1 VDFAPDSDAGME
13 SMLGFRQDLGFSG
26 SVQSV
31 AAVSIQPEVES
42 FGSDGSLGADGVDE
56 AAVRTWE
63 TLQLGDE
70 LEAVAG
76 STQVVARS
84 GGNVSNTVATALPFV
99 TAGWR
104 SGDSTYSYRLTTSV
118 PTDADVQETE
128 ARNWMPQLSARDG
141 RLAMEHGL
149 HQEIRWERRTDASG
163 VSVAF
168 FADRI
173 DSPVI
178 AARGNSSNDRKSI
191 AGALMDQASGM
202 MRMAGMNFSSTGI
215 LATVQR
221 QLPGGNQIRVSY
233 GTGDALVMATP
244 ATGSETAGPQSTD
257 MARTVVAAH
266 PHRTQMYSLSLSGT
280 LEGTGT
286 RWRASYR
293 WQPEDSVTRV
303 AQFAENAAPPYVNL
317 RICQPIHLRRSDAG
331 GAGSTGFEAIL
342 DVRNLLAQG
351 YLPYL
356 TTDGS
361 LLVFAQDQ
369 RALSGGVA
377 FTF

>member
-1 VDFAPDSDAGME
+1 
-13 SMLGFRQDLGFSG
+13 
-26 SVQSV
+26 
-31 AAVSIQPEVES
+31 
-42 FGSDGSLGADGVDE
+42 
-56 AAVRTWE
+56 
-63 TLQLGDE
+63 
-70 LEAVAG
+70 
-76 STQVVARS
+76 
-84 GGNVSNTVATALPFV
+84 
-99 TAGWR
+99 
-104 SGDSTYSYRLTTSV
+104 
-118 PTDADVQETE
+118 
-128 ARNWMPQLSARDG
+128 
-141 RLAMEHGL
+141 
-149 HQEIRWERRTDASG
+149 
-163 VSVAF
+163 
-168 FADRI
+168 
-173 DSPVI
+173 
-178 AARGNSSNDRKSI
+178 
-191 AGALMDQASGM
+191 MDQASGM